1 MWFRAAVLG
10 AVQGLT
16 EFVPISSSA
25 HLIVVPFLLRWPVP
39 SLSFDVAVHVGTL
52 LALLVY
58 FARDLIGILGG
69 AARSLLARADDGDRE
84 HGRMLVLLAIGTVP
98 AVIAGVLFQNVFED
112 VYTTT
117 EAVDRIG
124 APLTAL
130 ELVGTA
136 LLLLAAEAAY
146 ARRGDAGRRALR
158 DLTWV
163 DAVLVGMFQALA
175 IIPGI
180 SRSGATIAGGIFRGV
195 SRDASARFSFLLSI
209 PAIAGAAVFALRD
222 VPPEADV
229 GQMVVGAV
237 MAAVF
242 GFAAIAFL
250 LRYLRTRTMRPFAVY
265 CVVAAAVTLA
275 FWSQIR

>member
-10 AVQGLT
+10 AIQGLT

-25 HLIVVPFLLRWPVP
+25 HLIVVPFLLRWEVP
-39 SLSFDVAVHVGTL
+39 DLSFDVAVHVGTL
-52 LALLVY
+52 LALLVF

-69 AARSLLARADDGDRE
+69 AARSLTGRADDDDRG
-84 HGRMLVLLAIGTVP
+84 HRRMLLLLAIGTVP

-136 LLLLAAEAAY
+136 VLLLAAEAVY
-146 ARRGDAGRRALR
+146 ARRGDAGRRSLGDLR
-158 DLTWV
+158 WV
-163 DAVLVGMFQALA
+163 DAVWIGLFQALA

-209 PAIAGAAVFALRD
+209 PAITGAAVFALRD
-222 VPPEADV
+222 VPADADV
-229 GQMVVGAV
+229 GQMLVGAV
-237 MAAVF
+237 MAALF

-265 CVVAAAVTLA
+265 CLVAAAITLA